1 VLLSLGDQIEVM
13 LLKTVIVILLIGAL
27 EISVE
32 FAVIPSR
39 IVIASWA
46 KLAHSLSHSASQLL
60 LRPWA
65 DFHHDL
71 PAPLEW
77 HSDR

>member
-1 VLLSLGDQIEVM
+1 VLINLGYQIEVM
-13 LLKTVIVILLIGAL
+13 LLKTVIVILRIGAL

-32 FAVIPSR
+32 FAVITSLS
-39 IVIASWA
+39 VIASWA
-46 KLAHSLSHSASQLL
+46 KLAHSLSYCPSQLL

>member
-1 VLLSLGDQIEVM
+1 
-13 LLKTVIVILLIGAL
+13 
-27 EISVE
+27 
-32 FAVIPSR
+32 
-39 IVIASWA
+39 VIASWA
-46 KLAHSLSHSASQLL
+46 KLAHSLSYCPSQLL

>member
-1 VLLSLGDQIEVM
+1 M
-13 LLKTVIVILLIGAL
+13 LLKTVIVILRIGAL

-32 FAVIPSR
+32 LAVIPSL

-46 KLAHSLSHSASQLL
+46 KLAHSLSHSPSHSPSQLL

>member
-1 VLLSLGDQIEVM
+1 M

-32 FAVIPSR
+32 FAVIPSL

-46 KLAHSLSHSASQLL
+46 KLAHSLSHSPSHSASQLL

>member
-1 VLLSLGDQIEVM
+1 VLLSLGYQIEVM
-13 LLKTVIVILLIGAL
+13 LLKTVIVILRIGARG
-27 EISVE
+27 ISVE
-32 FAVIPSR
+32 FAFITSLN
-39 IVIASWA
+39 VIASWA
-46 KLAHSLSHSASQLL
+46 KLAHSLSHSPSQLW

-65 DFHHDL
+65 DFHHDI

>member
-1 VLLSLGDQIEVM
+1 M

-46 KLAHSLSHSASQLL
+46 KLAHSLSYCPSQLL